1 MSMKALDP
9 FDASVLAVLAD
20 LPVGDEL
27 ARGLVDRLDS
37 EEAREIGR
45 VLVAPDQDEVEAS
58 EAAKITARALT
69 RQPFAIAR

>member
-1 MSMKALDP
+1 MKALDP

-20 LPVGDEL
+20 LPEGDETAPRL
-27 ARGLVDRLDS
+27 LDRLES

-45 VLVAPDQDEVEAS
+45 VLVAHDMDVVKASDE
-58 EAAKITARALT
+58 AKTTARALT